1 MGGAGL
7 PGVGAEEQSRDRE
20 DRRRLSLCCAQGGQQ
35 AAADGLCGQGRQ
47 GPLRGDPGRAGEAR
61 RSCPS
66 RPHDPG
72 VPGRSPA
79 HRRGRPAHR
88 CATRHRAEPGGCA
101 GLHRAGCKG
110 RPKLYVA
117 TGTPCVVPAVP
128 TAPASAPCSWRRQPI
143 RDAILAFLDEPRQ
156 AQDVAAHIGR
166 PVSTAAGHLA
176 AMRRSGLVVRIA
188 HGRYERTEPMP
199 DQAPD
204 RHGSRVALPVRAAL
218 AAAWAGSGHEDA
230 EAVQE
235 ARSAASGGSTTACA
249 GSARPGRVV

>member
-1 MGGAGL
+1 MHKAVNKLLRTGSAARVGKGRCGAT
-7 PGVGAEEQSRDRE
+7 PGAQAKLDAPARLGRMILAFLAAPRRIGEVARHTGAPQGTVRSRVAA
-20 DRRRLSLCCAQGGQQ
+20 LVCTGQ
-35 AAADGLCGQGRQ
+35 AAKA
-47 GPLRGDPGRAGEAR
+47 GPG
-61 RSCPS
+61 
-66 RPHDPG
+66 
-72 VPGRSPA
+72 
-79 HRRGRPAHR
+79 
-88 CATRHRAEPGGCA
+88 
-101 GLHRAGCKG
+101 
-110 RPKLYVA
+110 LYVA